1 MPDVGIE
8 GHDDLPSAP
17 SVATPPLLLEQLA
30 DVVYIAVFEPKVRF
44 EYVSSNVVDLI
55 GWTAEDHYRDPDLVR
70 RSIDPRD
77 ADQLAQFITARVG
90 QPFSVTLRWI
100 HRDGSTVWLQ
110 HRVITALRAD
120 GSLVAHGIARDVT
133 SVKIVEKHLT
143 DTERL
148 YRLVSEHTSDVVFQS
163 DEHGVLR
170 WISPSVSQTLGWRPV
185 DLVGRNG
192 LELLA
197 PGQDLA
203 VIEEQRRAL
212 RYGKTHFVE
221 FELLVRTAERGD
233 RWVAARGRALY
244 DDAGE
249 VTGWAMGLR
258 DIHDEVMARR
268 ALAASEEQAHLVQ
281 AHGWTQGQ
289 GYLFSRP
296 QPLEH
301 WVG

>member
-70 RSIDPRD
+70 RLVDPRD

-90 QPFSVTLRWI
+90 HPFSVTLRWI

-170 WISPSVSQTLGWRPV
+170 WISPSVSQTPGWRPV
-185 DLVGRNG
+185 DLVG
-192 LELLA
+192 
-197 PGQDLA
+197 P
-203 VIEEQRRAL
+203 
-212 RYGKTHFVE
+212 
-221 FELLVRTAERGD
+221 
-233 RWVAARGRALY
+233 
-244 DDAGE
+244 
-249 VTGWAMGLR
+249 
-258 DIHDEVMARR
+258 
-268 ALAASEEQAHLVQ
+268 
-281 AHGWTQGQ
+281 
-289 GYLFSRP
+289 
-296 QPLEH
+296 
-301 WVG
+301 

>member
-1 MPDVGIE
+1 
-8 GHDDLPSAP
+8 
-17 SVATPPLLLEQLA
+17 
-30 DVVYIAVFEPKVRF
+30 
-44 EYVSSNVVDLI
+44 
-55 GWTAEDHYRDPDLVR
+55 
-70 RSIDPRD
+70 
-77 ADQLAQFITARVG
+77 
-90 QPFSVTLRWI
+90 
-100 HRDGSTVWLQ
+100 
-110 HRVITALRAD
+110 
-120 GSLVAHGIARDVT
+120 
-133 SVKIVEKHLT
+133 
-143 DTERL
+143 
-148 YRLVSEHTSDVVFQS
+148 
-163 DEHGVLR
+163 
-170 WISPSVSQTLGWRPV
+170 
-185 DLVGRNG
+185 
-192 LELLA
+192 
-197 PGQDLA
+197 